1 MRAHAML
8 ITDEM
13 LQAGVK
19 KAVELGLL
27 PRKSIPEDI
36 ATNRELMLEILECAF
51 EEMEHTPVRSIP
63 VASGVDASL

>member
-1 MRAHAML
+1 ML

-13 LQAGVK
+13 LQAGVT

-36 ATNRELMLEILECAF
+36 ATNRELMLEILECALGTL
-51 EEMEHTPVRSIP
+51 EPMPRQSMSA
-63 VASGVDASL
+63 ASGFSAAA